1 MVTTHAHQLL
11 VYLFGPAQW
20 LSWLSVIAFGAITQA
35 ICNSYKQQLMQGCH
49 NLTVLTGTNTV
60 SSVAAAGGTLG
71 PNATACTVYTGTFTN
86 GGTNAYAGLTLTF
99 SGFATAGNNGT
110 FICVA
115 STTTTVTVTNPNGAN
130 SGAMGTVFAS
140 GQNIFAI
147 ALYTSSATLSKSTT
161 GYTSSNE
168 VGSSGTYVTG
178 GIGPGGTLFGNAMA
192 LVSTTPVLSTD
203 TACALFASISWT
215 SATITA
221 RGALIYN
228 ASLGGQPSVVVLDFG
243 ADKTSTSGTFTITF
257 PAQTAGNA
265 IIQLA

>member
-1 MVTTHAHQLL
+1 M
-11 VYLFGPAQW
+11 
-20 LSWLSVIAFGAITQA
+20 AITQA
-35 ICNSYKQQLMQGCH
+35 ICNSYKTQLLQGVH
-49 NLTVLTGTNTV
+49 NFTVLTGTNTV

-86 GGTNAYAGLTLTF
+86 GGSNAYAGLTLTF
-99 SGFATAGNNGT
+99 SGFGTAANNGT

-130 SGAMGTVFAS
+130 SGAMGTVFATE
-140 GQNIFAI
+140 NVFAI
-147 ALYTSSATLSKSTT
+147 ALYSSAATLSKSTT
-161 GYTSSNE
+161 AYTSSSE

-178 GIGPGGTLFGNAMA
+178 GIGPGGTLVGNAMA

-203 TACALFASISWT
+203 TACCLFASISWT
-215 SATITA
+215 TATITA

-243 ADKTSTSGTFTITF
+243 ADKTSTAGTFTITF

>member
-1 MVTTHAHQLL
+1 M
-11 VYLFGPAQW
+11 
-20 LSWLSVIAFGAITQA
+20 AITQA
-35 ICNSYKQQLMQGCH
+35 ICDSFKTQLLKGVH
-49 NLTVLTGTNTV
+49 NFTVLTGTNTV
-60 SSVAAAGGTLG
+60 TSVAAAGGTLG

-86 GGTNAYAGLTLTF
+86 AGSNAYAGLTITM
-99 SGFATAGNNGT
+99 SGGSTAANNGT
-110 FICVA
+110 YICVA
-115 STTTTVTVTNPNGAN
+115 STATTLTLTNPNGAAQS
-130 SGAMGTVFAS
+130 SGTEPSVFLS

-147 ALYTSSATLSKSTT
+147 ALYSSAATLDKTT
-161 GYTSSNE
+161 TAYTSSNE

-178 GIGPGGTLFGNAMA
+178 GIGPGGSLVGNAQA

-203 TACALFASISWT
+203 TACCLFATISWT

-228 ASLGGQPSVVVLDFG
+228 ASLGGQPSCIVLNFGSDF
-243 ADKTSTSGTFTITF
+243 TSTAGTFTITF